1 MTLKEK
7 AGFALVNLGNIPVM
21 TLLNTYLLIFYT
33 DVVGISPATVATLFL
48 VSRLMDGL
56 TDPIMGFLIDRFPK
70 TKFGKYRPILILG
83 TIICC
88 INYLLVWFAPLLIP
102 QAKVLVIAVSYLLL
116 GVTFDMMDIPL
127 NSLIPVLAKE
137 DNQRNVLSS
146 IKGVSY
152 TVGPTL
158 LNIIAPLTIAGFASK
173 LQGYI
178 VLITGTVITV
188 LFFTIVGA
196 MSVKEK
202 SDFDSAKDG
211 EKQEGKTKY
220 SFSDMV
226 KIIKIPSVFTLFLSM
241 LLVTAANNIF
251 SGSILYYVTYIL
263 GDERVFSLAS
273 LIGMLGAVIAGSLV
287 PQLAKKYGKQKVY
300 TIALLMNGLI
310 LLAVIVLNHNLLMF
324 YLMYLV
330 VQFGLGLINT
340 IQYSISAENVD
351 LIHQELGIQTAGL
364 IASLNSLIMKF
375 AMAVGGA
382 VPGFIL
388 SSFGYVA
395 NQNQTARSNLGIV
408 IATFMIPFVLYILT
422 AVVFVVGMRKA
433 KQKTLLVKKEIL
445 TN

>member
-33 DVVGISPATVATLFL
+33 DVVEISPATVATLFL

-158 LNIIAPLTIAGFASK
+158 LNIIAPLTIAGFTSK

-211 EKQEGKTKY
+211 EKQKGKTKY

-287 PQLAKKYGKQKVY
+287 PKLAKKYGKQKVY
-300 TIALLMNGLI
+300 TIALLMDGLI

-433 KQKTLLVKKEIL
+433 KQKTLLIKKEIL